1 MSIVLEEMNVEIRS
15 ENKSW
20 LSEEGD
26 VNKIMFASNERGPD
40 VEGVDD
46 QGVDGGILG
55 HQVPHQLIHMGWEN
69 MHDPLKELV
78 VVEGSI
84 KP

>member
-1 MSIVLEEMNVEIRS
+1 MVLEEMNVVIRS

-20 LSEEGD
+20 LSEEGN
-26 VNKIMFASNERGPD
+26 VNKIILESNEGGPD

-46 QGVDGGILG
+46 QGIDGGILS
-55 HQVPHQLIHMGWEN
+55 HQAPYQLIHMGWEN
-69 MHDPLKELV
+69 MHDPLEELV
-78 VVEGSI
+78 VVEGAI